1 MMKSPNRK
9 EPPTVKPF
17 GKMTVP
23 PEDLSL
29 LPNGITLHSFSGGD
43 QPICKL
49 SIAFH
54 GGIREIGSEATA
66 NMVLSQIFEGAGN
79 KTASQI
85 ADILDYNGAR
95 IGVRSQVHHSVLD
108 VWMLNERV
116 PQILDLLKECI
127 SSPAYPQNELDT
139 AKLRAT
145 AAFLSSREDVATLAG
160 EALTKLIYG
169 EGHPL
174 ARPMS
179 EEVIAL
185 VDRAGLQAAH
195 RRLLVPENTDVFL
208 SGMID
213 GDVER
218 AVYDF
223 LCELPSMGPSFK
235 PVVEPIRPEEP
246 GKKVY
251 VGMEGALQDA
261 IMAGLPAPGRDS
273 EDYSLL
279 RFTIMALGGYFGSR
293 LMTNIREDKG
303 LTYGISSSLL
313 GNYEGSYMT
322 IGAQCDGAYT
332 ERVLD
337 EIYAEMRG
345 LVSNPPKD
353 DELRRLKLHAATN
366 LAEILDT
373 PAGIMG
379 YYANRLFVGTPDDY
393 FARQQAAI
401 DALTPEIIAAMA
413 EKYLQPENLRVA
425 ICGDYD
431 RRS

>member
-1 MMKSPNRK
+1 
-9 EPPTVKPF
+9 
-17 GKMTVP
+17 
-23 PEDLSL
+23 
-29 LPNGITLHSFSGGD
+29 
-43 QPICKL
+43 
-49 SIAFH
+49 
-54 GGIREIGSEATA
+54 
-66 NMVLSQIFEGAGN
+66 
-79 KTASQI
+79 
-85 ADILDYNGAR
+85 
-95 IGVRSQVHHSVLD
+95 
-108 VWMLNERV
+108 
-116 PQILDLLKECI
+116 
-127 SSPAYPQNELDT
+127 
-139 AKLRAT
+139 
-145 AAFLSSREDVATLAG
+145 
-160 EALTKLIYG
+160 
-169 EGHPL
+169 
-174 ARPMS
+174 
-179 EEVIAL
+179 L

-337 EIYAEMRG
+337 
-345 LVSNPPKD
+345 
-353 DELRRLKLHAATN
+353 
-366 LAEILDT
+366 
-373 PAGIMG
+373 
-379 YYANRLFVGTPDDY
+379 YANRLFVGTPDDY

>member
-9 EPPTVKPF
+9 EPLAVKPF

-23 PEDLSL
+23 PENLSL

-49 SIAFH
+49 SIAFQ

-179 EEVIAL
+179 EEAIAL

-213 GDVER
+213 GEVER

-223 LCELPSMGPSFK
+223 LCELPSLGPSFK
-235 PVVEPIRPEEP
+235 PVFEPIRPEEP

-273 EDYSLL
+273 EDYSSL

-303 LTYGISSSLL
+303 LTYGISASLL
-313 GNYEGSYMT
+313 GNHEGSYMT

-332 ERVLD
+332 EQIGRAHV
-337 EIYAEMRG
+337 
-345 LVSNPPKD
+345 
-353 DELRRLKLHAATN
+353 
-366 LAEILDT
+366 
-373 PAGIMG
+373 
-379 YYANRLFVGTPDDY
+379 
-393 FARQQAAI
+393 
-401 DALTPEIIAAMA
+401 
-413 EKYLQPENLRVA
+413 
-425 ICGDYD
+425 
-431 RRS
+431 

>member
-179 EEVIAL
+179 EEAIAL

-208 SGMID
+208 SG
-213 GDVER
+213 
-218 AVYDF
+218 
-223 LCELPSMGPSFK
+223 
-235 PVVEPIRPEEP
+235 
-246 GKKVY
+246 
-251 VGMEGALQDA
+251 
-261 IMAGLPAPGRDS
+261 
-273 EDYSLL
+273 
-279 RFTIMALGGYFGSR
+279 
-293 LMTNIREDKG
+293 
-303 LTYGISSSLL
+303 
-313 GNYEGSYMT
+313 
-322 IGAQCDGAYT
+322 
-332 ERVLD
+332 
-337 EIYAEMRG
+337 
-345 LVSNPPKD
+345 
-353 DELRRLKLHAATN
+353 
-366 LAEILDT
+366 
-373 PAGIMG
+373 
-379 YYANRLFVGTPDDY
+379 
-393 FARQQAAI
+393 
-401 DALTPEIIAAMA
+401 
-413 EKYLQPENLRVA
+413 
-425 ICGDYD
+425 
-431 RRS
+431 